1 MTRDAL
7 STTSDDRKIKDA
19 VQVVYGSKFRPTEE
33 DNMKS
38 RSAGGGVSINRN
50 GNNRCRHRRQH
61 ALFTL
66 IALAVGVA
74 GAGIAGETKVDVD
87 ENSFKCILEMTKVDN
102 VLGDLQSTIAVAQA
116 GRGEYPAGSVVQLI
130 PTEVMI
136 KHEKG
141 YSPVTRDWEFFSVDI
156 SKDGSKIHSRGAA
169 EVNNRLGLNCFA
181 CHVKAKHEFDFICEQ
196 TNGCDPIPVT
206 RPMFTALQRSDPRC
220 KDAPELTDEDKQA
233 LSDLAE
239 VVKTLTQ
246 KQ

>member
-1 MTRDAL
+1 MTAAAVSLDCNGDNKRHGSCRRML
-7 STTSDDRKIKDA
+7 LTS
-19 VQVVYGSKFRPTEE
+19 
-33 DNMKS
+33 
-38 RSAGGGVSINRN
+38 
-50 GNNRCRHRRQH
+50 
-61 ALFTL
+61 
-66 IALAVGVA
+66 IALVVGVA
-74 GAGIAGETKVDVD
+74 AGAMADETKVNVD
-87 ENSFKCILEMTKVDN
+87 ENAFKCMLEMTKVRHFYVDN
-102 VLGDLQSTIAVAQA
+102 VLGDLQSTVAVAQA
-116 GRGEYPAGSVVQLI
+116 GRGEYPPGSVVQLV

-181 CHVKAKHEFDFICEQ
+181 CHVKAKPEFDFICEQ

-220 KDAPELTDEDKQA
+220 KDAPELTPEDKQA

-239 VVKTLTQ
+239 IVKTLTQ

>member
-1 MTRDAL
+1 MGGYESTDSPDTR
-7 STTSDDRKIKDA
+7 
-19 VQVVYGSKFRPTEE
+19 
-33 DNMKS
+33 
-38 RSAGGGVSINRN
+38 
-50 GNNRCRHRRQH
+50 
-61 ALFTL
+61 FT
-66 IALAVGVA
+66 
-74 GAGIAGETKVDVD
+74 
-87 ENSFKCILEMTKVDN
+87 
-102 VLGDLQSTIAVAQA
+102 STIGVPFSISRGPTLGRFPAIRGIRKRRRPSVFGLCGERFGKTPERRALWSPRECTFFQIA
-116 GRGEYPAGSVVQLI
+116 HGRGEVP
-130 PTEVMI
+130 
-136 KHEKG
+136 
-141 YSPVTRDWEFFSVDI
+141 

-181 CHVKAKHEFDFICEQ
+181 CHVKAKPEFDFICEQ